1 MEILLRAVITEYIDN
16 YYEQDKEKTVKDC
29 TAQALVCSERV
40 SYLEVDYVIKE
51 YPLSL
56 FSMFRCDDGNI

>member
-16 YYEQDKEKTVKDC
+16 YYEQDKEKIVRDC
-29 TAQALVCSERV
+29 AAQVLVCSERV

-56 FSMFRCDDGNI
+56 FSMIRCDDGNI

>member
-29 TAQALVCSERV
+29 AAQALVCSEKV
-40 SYLEVDYVIKE
+40 SHLEV
-51 YPLSL
+51 
-56 FSMFRCDDGNI
+56 N

>member
-56 FSMFRCDDGNI
+56 FSMFRCDNRNI